1 MGLPFK
7 NGFELAQAMGFGK
20 MYQAS
25 KEQNE
30 NNIQMESKN
39 MKREIIRLTESDLHN
54 IVKET
59 VNKVLNEIGDT
70 EDGQR
75 LLGRLAARKSTSGK
89 INDYYNVSDYA
100 KEKRNG
106 NLKMQDKFAKGFHSE
121 KNKIKEGN

>member
-1 MGLPFK
+1 MALPFK

-39 MKREIIRLTESDLHN
+39 MNKKLIRLTESDLHK
-54 IVKET
+54 IVKEAI
-59 VNKVLNEIGDT
+59 NKILNEVGDT
-70 EDGQR
+70 EDGQH
-75 LLGRLAARKSTSGK
+75 LLGRLAAKKSTSG
-89 INDYYNVSDYA
+89 DLDGYYDVSDYA

-106 NLKMQDKFAKGFHSE
+106 NLKLQDKFAKGFHSE
-121 KNKIKEGN
+121 KDNRLRK